1 MHFLVNFV
9 KDNLQS
15 ELVSHL
21 YKQDEIARLLEESE
35 HIAARRKEAQDML
48 KVRCSTLSQLCGVL
62 TIPRIHSVCLGSR
75 ILTSMYQ
82 VLLLGFGG
90 FHQDLLTDM
99 GKTASSESSTYE
111 K

>member
-1 MHFLVNFV
+1 
-9 KDNLQS
+9 
-15 ELVSHL
+15 
-21 YKQDEIARLLEESE
+21 
-35 HIAARRKEAQDML
+35 ML

-99 GKTASSESSTYE
+99 GKTASSVSSTYE
-111 K
+111 KCRALDVPCRTIRCSNIPTL